1 MHEVAKLISWGSGT
15 TRGIGHID
23 ARAPEFARRFLV
35 TNKQIGDVRA
45 LDNAYTQC
53 GFGKPFPLRT
63 GRWRNAKAA
72 PNDPT
77 ATVSD
82 WC

>member
-1 MHEVAKLISWGSGT
+1 MMHEVAKLISWGSGT

-45 LDNAYTQC
+45 LDNAYTMRFWEAVPPADRQM
-53 GFGKPFPLRT
+53 
-63 GRWRNAKAA
+63 A
-72 PNDPT
+72 
-77 ATVSD
+77 
-82 WC
+82 